1 MLLSDSNI
9 FFILVLFISYFK
21 FVDARE
27 MHFVFYLRNSGRIEL
42 NLHFK
47 SDVKSNL
54 KLVTNA
60 MVSAFL
66 TIRIIYLTVINDF
79 KIKLSHAAAVGNMST
94 LFLATWRFYPKYK
107 H

>member
-1 MLLSDSNI
+1 MATIRRECYSLTATF
-9 FFILVLFISYFK
+9 FFILVLFSSYFK

-54 KLVTNA
+54 KLVTDA

-66 TIRIIYLTVINDF
+66 TIRIMHLTVIYDF
-79 KIKLSHAAAVGNMST
+79 KIKPTH
-94 LFLATWRFYPKYK
+94 
-107 H
+107 